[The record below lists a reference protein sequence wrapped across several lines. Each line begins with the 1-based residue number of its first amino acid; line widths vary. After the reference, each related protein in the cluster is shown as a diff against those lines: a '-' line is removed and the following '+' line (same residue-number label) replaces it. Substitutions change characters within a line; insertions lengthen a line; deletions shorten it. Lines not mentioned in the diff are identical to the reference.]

1 MGSIPGLADEKHSSS
16 SSSKNKRSSCSSSLK
31 SSSSS
36 SSTRSSSSS
45 SLLLSPS
52 SPTSTGPPSSL
63 RSMDDLWQDIN
74 LSSLCPPAATTSS
87 AVHCDANLQ
96 DFLGGGRGGGGG
108 RFNDVEDPTP
118 SSRKK
123 AYDPDPSS
131 SSLRLTS
138 GSGLQ
143 NSEKGAR
150 VGAASRARSHHASG
164 GVSPACNVCTTKTPS
179 DAHVKPP
186 APATVPPPLK
196 RKSLMENNGESSDRR
211 FKRLMKNRESA
222 ERSRARKQAYM
233 MELEIEVERLH
244 EENDRL
250 RREQNQFLAAAA
262 TAQLPKKQSLRR
274 SLTSPF

>member
-16 SSSKNKRSSCSSSLK
+16 SSKSKRSSCSSSLK

-45 SLLLSPS
+45 SLLLSSS

-74 LSSLCPPAATTSS
+74 LSSLCPPAATSSS
-87 AVHCDANLQ
+87 AVHGDANLQ
-96 DFLGGGRGGGGG
+96 DFLGGGRGGGGP
-108 RFNDVEDPTP
+108 FNEDPTP
-118 SSRKK
+118 SSRKN

-131 SSLRLTS
+131 SSWRLAP

-143 NSEKGAR
+143 NREKGAR
-150 VGAASRARSHHASG
+150 VGATSRARSHRASG

-196 RKSLMENNGESSDRR
+196 RKSSMENNGESSDRR
-211 FKRLMKNRESA
+211 FQRLMKNRESA

-250 RREQNQFLAAAA
+250 RREQNQVSF
-262 TAQLPKKQSLRR
+262 PNKR
-274 SLTSPF
+274 